1 MVSLS
6 FIPRRYLAVIAIALA
21 LIMSVLDGT
30 IMNVALPTL
39 GREFGISPSSVI
51 WIVNAYQLTITVTLL
66 SFSALGDIYGYK
78 KIFLFGS
85 SVFCGMSL
93 VCALS
98 SSFTMLTVARILQ
111 GIGASAVMSVTTA
124 LLRIIYPPQYIGR
137 GMSINAMI
145 VAVSIAAGPSL
156 AGAILSVASWHWL
169 FAINVP
175 LGICAIVT
183 GYLLLPQNPPHEG
196 PRRKFDKVGSVAN
209 ALTFGLLIYTLEG
222 VAHDENREIILLQIV
237 LLIVIGIFFIRRQ
250 MKQETP
256 ILPVDLL
263 RIPIFTLSILSSITS
278 FTAQLLA
285 MVSLPFYLQNVL
297 GKSEVETGLL
307 ITPWPV
313 ATIITAPIAGR
324 LIEKFHPG
332 LLGTI
337 GMVIYATG
345 LFLLS
350 LLPEAPSNM
359 DIAWR
364 LMLCGLG
371 FGLFQTPNNS
381 TMISA
386 APPHRSGGANG
397 MQGTARLLGQTLG
410 TTFVALIFRMTAP
423 DRGMQT
429 CMYVAVAFALIA
441 AIISSLRL
449 SQPVPMRRKKVL

>member
-6 FIPRRYLAVIAIALA
+6 FIPRQYLAVIAIALA

-39 GREFGISPSSVI
+39 GREFGIPPSTVI

-124 LLRIIYPPQYIGR
+124 LLRIIYPPQFIGR

-169 FAINVP
+169 FALNVP

-183 GYLLLPQNPPHEG
+183 GYFLLPQNPPHNG
-196 PRRKFDKVGSVAN
+196 PRRKFDKVGSVTS

-222 VAHDENREIILLQIV
+222 VAHDENREIILLQVV
-237 LLIVIGIFFIRRQ
+237 LLIVIGLFFIRRE

-263 RIPIFTLSILSSITS
+263 RIPIFTLSILSSVTS

-297 GKSEVETGLL
+297 GRSEVETGLL

-332 LLGTI
+332 LLGGI
-337 GMVIYATG
+337 GMIIFATG

-350 LLPEAPSNM
+350 ILPEAPSNM

-410 TTFVALIFRMTAP
+410 TTLVALIFRMTAP
-423 DRGMQT
+423 DRGMQA

-441 AIISSLRL
+441 AVISSLRIP
-449 SQPVPMRRKKVL
+449 QPVPIRRK